1 MSGEL
6 FRMDSPSPRPSA
18 VETPISFS
26 TVGSLVWFRTDLPGL
41 EYDVDA
47 TELVR
52 SSASSFLANG
62 LRPSEPLFPI
72 GGDTLWTPFPVS
84 LGFADRLVAGTALFP
99 LGLYRLRFLWIMDIC
114 SSSEEGKSYTLAS
127 VMGFGCVTPR
137 AVVVSAGPDSCLSPF
152 LSRCNLV

>member
-1 MSGEL
+1 M
-6 FRMDSPSPRPSA
+6 
-18 VETPISFS
+18 ETPISFS
-26 TVGSLVWFRTDLPGL
+26 GVDTLVWFRTDLPGL

-47 TELVR
+47 T
-52 SSASSFLANG
+52 ASSFLANG
-62 LRPSEPLFPI
+62 LRQSETLFPI

-84 LGFADRLVAGTALFP
+84 FGFVDRLDAGTALFP

-114 SSSEEGKSYTLAS
+114 SSSEEGKSYTLTS
-127 VMGFGCVTPR
+127 VMGFGCVSPG